1 MLWVDFLPIMFF
13 IVKRHLLQKHLH
25 IFLFVS
31 FSFFT
36 QLICYVLIK
45 FGFQTILIAYI
56 YNFLA
61 TIIILHF
68 LYSKF
73 RISKAILFIFY
84 VYSGISLFLFLDN
97 LNFYYFIILSNL
109 MITITSLAA
118 SILIIKHN
126 YNQDKLT
133 IFFIFSIFIYY
144 TVSLSL
150 FYIIPFLN
158 DNNIELWSIHNIIEM
173 ISKLIITYSIWKLPS
188 KSIS

>member
-1 MLWVDFLPIMFF
+1 
-13 IVKRHLLQKHLH
+13 
-25 IFLFVS
+25 
-31 FSFFT
+31 
-36 QLICYVLIK
+36 
-45 FGFQTILIAYI
+45 
-56 YNFLA
+56 
-61 TIIILHF
+61 
-68 LYSKF
+68 
-73 RISKAILFIFY
+73 
-84 VYSGISLFLFLDN
+84 
-97 LNFYYFIILSNL
+97 

-158 DNNIELWSIHNIIEM
+158 DNNIELWAIHNIIE
-173 ISKLIITYSIWKLPS
+173 IVSKLIITYGIWKLPS